1 MTEGSDAVFKLTRTG
16 DTDDALTVAL
26 SASETGSMISGAA
39 PTSVTFAAEASETE
53 LRIPAAAD
61 TTDEDDSTLTVTP
74 TAGDTYPLDTNEQ
87 RTAALTVLDD
97 DAAELPGGTV
107 AVAGTTVWTADMTV
121 TDYGNG
127 SIGAGTASLLANPA
141 HGARR
146 VPARHEYVDEV
157 VDPATQRPG
166 PDLVADA
173 RTNGER
179 LKHGLLLGPL
189 TLGTRRDHAYY
200 VKLAV
205 APMPATPGARAL
217 ARRELVITR
226 RWSYCRAFFGRRRG
240 ASGATDGAR
249 WLAASVSERWVEL
262 SRCPVGAMGIESARL
277 STEGARW
284 SRDLGSAGADAQL
297 LEACDER
304 SRSLEGTRVVEASCK
319 EGGETDYSRH
329 VRRGALRCS
338 RRSCHDV
345 SMRAGRVYARRTA
358 STTVMCPSPQLGH
371 VRSDSAVS
379 AS

>member
-226 RWSYCRAFFGRRRG
+226 RWSYPVIPNRSSTTTCRGLMLVAPSNEASLDEPALKAVSPAKRGRSAATRLDGGEHTRTLSASTAPSLPQHLVVDGERETRAFLRSPTRRRPIRSRG
-240 ASGATDGAR
+240 LGERAR
-249 WLAASVSERWVEL
+249 R
-262 SRCPVGAMGIESARL
+262 
-277 STEGARW
+277 
-284 SRDLGSAGADAQL
+284 SAG
-297 LEACDER
+297 
-304 SRSLEGTRVVEASCK
+304 
-319 EGGETDYSRH
+319 
-329 VRRGALRCS
+329 
-338 RRSCHDV
+338 
-345 SMRAGRVYARRTA
+345 GR
-358 STTVMCPSPQLGH
+358 
-371 VRSDSAVS
+371 
-379 AS
+379 

>member
-1 MTEGSDAVFKLTRTG
+1 MTEIGVQLPEIG
-16 DTDDALTVAL
+16 VQLPEIGVQ
-26 SASETGSMISGAA
+26 
-39 PTSVTFAAEASETE
+39 
-53 LRIPAAAD
+53 LRP
-61 TTDEDDSTLTVTP
+61 
-74 TAGDTYPLDTNEQ
+74 
-87 RTAALTVLDD
+87 
-97 DAAELPGGTV
+97 
-107 AVAGTTVWTADMTV
+107 
-121 TDYGNG
+121 
-127 SIGAGTASLLANPA
+127 
-141 HGARR
+141 
-146 VPARHEYVDEV
+146 
-157 VDPATQRPG
+157 
-166 PDLVADA
+166 
-173 RTNGER
+173 
-179 LKHGLLLGPL
+179 K
-189 TLGTRRDHAYY
+189 
-200 VKLAV
+200 
-205 APMPATPGARAL
+205 
-217 ARRELVITR
+217 
-226 RWSYCRAFFGRRRG
+226 CRAFFGRRRG

-249 WLAASVSERWVEL
+249 WLAAPVSERWVEL

-297 LEACDER
+297 LVACDER